1 MGFDRAID
9 ETGIEIARQE
19 AELKDATSA
28 VLQI

>member
-9 ETGIEIARQE
+9 ETGIQIAGQE

-28 VLQI
+28 ALQI